1 MHQKMSGT
9 STSVD
14 AQRDSVTDV
23 GSILS
28 RMRVVD
34 LAPKLEAGIPNFPL
48 HPPLVIDKA
57 RQHARDGYYCQMIV
71 ISEHTGA
78 HVDAPAHMH
87 ADRPDRSIDR
97 FPANCLIAPAVL
109 YDFAHR
115 ELGPGDLLT
124 RSDFEAVERR
134 TGVAVGRSEIAL
146 VNFGWMSR
154 YWRTDDQSQWFVNNS
169 PGIAEDAVILFKE
182 RGIRAIGC
190 DTVAC
195 EVSVVDGKGGNQS
208 GHMTHWLPNDILIIE
223 MLCNLEKLSV
233 RSLFVATPL
242 KIHQGS
248 GSPIRPLAFCA
259 GESPTS
265 AR

>member
-1 MHQKMSGT
+1 M
-9 STSVD
+9 D
-14 AQRDSVTDV
+14 AQADRV
-23 GSILS
+23 GEIASILAD
-28 RMRVVD
+28 MRVVD
-34 LAPKLEAGIPNFPL
+34 LAPRLETGIPNWPM

-57 RQHARDGYYCQMIV
+57 RQHPRDGYYCQMIV

-87 ADRPDRSIDR
+87 AHLAERSIDSY
-97 FPANCLIAPAVL
+97 PANYLIAPAVL
-109 YDFAHR
+109 YDFDDR
-115 ELGPGDLLT
+115 DLRPGDLLT
-124 RSDFEAVERR
+124 RADIEAREDAS
-134 TGVAVGRSEIAL
+134 GVAVGRDEIAL
-146 VNFGWMSR
+146 VNFGWMRR
-154 YWRTDDQSQWFVNNS
+154 YWRTDAQSKWFVTNS

-195 EVSVVDGKGGNQS
+195 EVSNVDGQGGNPC
-208 GHMTHWLPNDILIIE
+208 GHLKHWLPNDILIIE
-223 MLCNLEKLSV
+223 MLANLELLSL

-259 GESPTS
+259 S
-265 AR
+265 

>member
-1 MHQKMSGT
+1 M
-9 STSVD
+9 D
-14 AQRDSVTDV
+14 AQRDSVADV
-23 GSILS
+23 SLILS
-28 RMRVVD
+28 HMRVVD
-34 LAPKLEAGIPNFPL
+34 LAPRLEMGIPNWPM

-71 ISEHTGA
+71 VSEHTGA
-78 HVDAPAHMH
+78 HVDAPAHML
-87 ADRPDRSIDR
+87 ADRADRSIDS
-97 FPANCLIAPAVL
+97 FPADHLIAPAVL
-109 YDFAHR
+109 YDFAR
-115 ELGPGDLLT
+115 RGLGPGDLLT
-124 RSDFEAVERR
+124 RADFEAEERR
-134 TGVAVGRSEIAL
+134 TGAAVGRSEIAL

-154 YWRTDDQSQWFVNNS
+154 YWRTDAGSKWFVTNS

-195 EVSVVDGKGGNQS
+195 EVSAVDGRGGNPC

-223 MLCNLEKLSV
+223 MLTNLEQLSPH
-233 RSLFVATPL
+233 SLFVAVPL

-259 GESPTS
+259 ADGASSRP
-265 AR
+265 